1 MTLEGK
7 TVLALDVGEKRIGLA
22 LSHGIV
28 AEGLTTLDFN
38 NEKPEETIAKIKDII
53 LKQKVDQIVVGL
65 PLGRDGKETAQSQK
79 IRSFASELEKAL
91 SLECHFVEES
101 YSTVEVERERED
113 LKEKG
118 KPKPL
123 NIDAEAARVIL
134 EQYLHEYE

>member
-1 MTLEGK
+1 MKLEGK
-7 TVLALDVGEKRIGLA
+7 TVLALDVGEKRIGVA
-22 LSHGIV
+22 LSHGII
-28 AEGLTTLDFN
+28 AEGLTTLDIN
-38 NEKPEETIAKIKDII
+38 KEKPEETIAKIKDII

-65 PLGRDGKETAQSQK
+65 PLGRDGKETAQSKK
-79 IRSFASELEKAL
+79 IRSFTGELEKAL
-91 SLECHFVEES
+91 GLECHFVEES

-123 NIDAEAARVIL
+123 DIDAEAARVIL